1 MRRRIVWLI
10 CLVAVLFLLSMA
22 GSLFW
27 IDRARSP
34 GKLWLSSNKIGV
46 VQIRGL
52 IIDSKDTLEKIKT
65 FREDPDIKAILVR
78 IESPGGGVGPSQE
91 IYGELLRTVKEKPV
105 VASMGSIAASGGY
118 YIAAATN
125 RIVANPGT
133 LTGSIGVIVNF
144 SNLQGLFEKIGYDMV
159 TIKSGRFKDLGN
171 PNREMTPEEKMLVQ
185 QMIDVVHHQFIR
197 DVARGRNLPEKDV
210 EEIAD
215 GRVLTGETAQQ
226 LKLVDELGNFN
237 DAVNAAA
244 VLANISGEPEIVY
257 AEKKKFSVVDFLLGE
272 EATAMIHNFL
282 NGASQP
288 VRYQAPFP
296 FSP

>member
-1 MRRRIVWLI
+1 
-10 CLVAVLFLLSMA
+10 
-22 GSLFW
+22 
-27 IDRARSP
+27 
-34 GKLWLSSNKIGV
+34 
-46 VQIRGL
+46 
-52 IIDSKDTLEKIKT
+52 
-65 FREDPDIKAILVR
+65 
-78 IESPGGGVGPSQE
+78 
-91 IYGELLRTVKEKPV
+91 
-105 VASMGSIAASGGY
+105 
-118 YIAAATN
+118 
-125 RIVANPGT
+125 
-133 LTGSIGVIVNF
+133 
-144 SNLQGLFEKIGYDMV
+144 
-159 TIKSGRFKDLGN
+159 
-171 PNREMTPEEKMLVQ
+171 
-185 QMIDVVHHQFIR
+185 
-197 DVARGRNLPEKDV
+197 LPEKDV

-244 VLANISGEPEIVY
+244 VLANIPGEPEIVY

>member
-1 MRRRIVWLI
+1 M
-10 CLVAVLFLLSMA
+10 
-22 GSLFW
+22 
-27 IDRARSP
+27 
-34 GKLWLSSNKIGV
+34 
-46 VQIRGL
+46 
-52 IIDSKDTLEKIKT
+52 
-65 FREDPDIKAILVR
+65 
-78 IESPGGGVGPSQE
+78 
-91 IYGELLRTVKEKPV
+91 KEKPV

-171 PNREMTPEEKMLVQ
+171 PNREMTHEEKMLVQ
-185 QMIDVVHHQFIR
+185 QMIDGVHHQFIR

-237 DAVNAAA
+237 DAVKRQRRWQIFRVNRKSSTPKRR
-244 VLANISGEPEIVY
+244 NSP
-257 AEKKKFSVVDFLLGE
+257 VDFLLGE